1 MSKIRGVVVDPNVS
15 GRLALHDV
23 DAPTPSLSA
32 IVLFGTS
39 GGNEFNS
46 TLNASTVLAVR
57 VCTVLYCFTNYNDNR
72 QSWVKTAGKFSRIRS
87 IASPH

>member
-1 MSKIRGVVVDPNVS
+1 
-15 GRLALHDV
+15 
-23 DAPTPSLSA
+23 
-32 IVLFGTS
+32 
-39 GGNEFNS
+39 
-46 TLNASTVLAVR
+46 VR